1 MAGTCFVCKSSLK
14 SPEKVVSL
22 RSALNHNPSSNAF
35 RFNSEPLFCHRHC
48 FICSVCSATLDDE
61 CDSCEV
67 SIEHR
72 LYCKTHFESSQDDDA
87 LIQALKSF
95 KARSLA
101 LKSTLEEESVV
112 SDFREESSLDSNVC
126 TCSEPKYVQRV
137 RGYYSE
143 CTEKECPQRDS
154 FTKIHENRFKS
165 YSDLGSSR
173 ISGYAAASVAP
184 DDFYR
189 HFFYGVKHWNFCT
202 REEDIG
208 FVLITF
214 RPESSPH
221 SKGSFRW
228 VVKIYYVHV
237 LKTCWKRNIFL
248 FFCSP
253 KLRIYIHVMF

>member
-14 SPEKVVSL
+14 SPGKAVSL

-35 RFNSEPLFCHRHC
+35 GFNSEPLFCHRHC

-61 CDSCEV
+61 CDSCGV
-67 SIEHR
+67 SIEQR

-101 LKSTLEEESVV
+101 LKSALEEESVV
-112 SDFREESSLDSNVC
+112 SDSREEASLDNNVC
-126 TCSEPKYVQRV
+126 TCSEPKYMYVERV

-143 CTEKECPQRDS
+143 CTERECPQRDS
-154 FTKIHENRFKS
+154 FRKIHENRFKS

-173 ISGYAAASVAP
+173 ISGHAAALVAP

-221 SKGSFRW
+221 SKGSFR
-228 VVKIYYVHV
+228 
-237 LKTCWKRNIFL
+237 
-248 FFCSP
+248 
-253 KLRIYIHVMF
+253 

>member
-1 MAGTCFVCKSSLK
+1 MAGICIVCKSSLE
-14 SPEKVVSL
+14 SPGEVVSL
-22 RSALNHNPSSNAF
+22 RSAINHNPSSNAF
-35 RFNSEPLFCHRHC
+35 GFNSEPLFCHRHC
-48 FICSVCSATLDDE
+48 FICSVCSATLDE
-61 CDSCEV
+61 KWDSCGV

-72 LYCKTHFESSQDDDA
+72 LYCKTHFESSQNDA

-101 LKSTLEEESVV
+101 LKEALQEESVV
-112 SDFREESSLDSNVC
+112 SDFQDESSFYSRVC
-126 TCSEPKYVQRV
+126 ACSEPKYVQRV

-154 FTKIHENRFKS
+154 FTKSHENRFKS
-165 YSDLGSSR
+165 YCDLGSTR
-173 ISGYAAASVAP
+173 ISGHAAASVAP

-214 RPESSPH
+214 RPEASPH
-221 SKGSFRW
+221 SKGYSRW
-228 VVKIYYVHV
+228 VVKISYCHV
-237 LKTCWKRNIFL
+237 PKTYWKIMIFY
-248 FFCSP
+248 FFFFF
-253 KLRIYIHVMF
+253 LLGLI